1 MIIDLARMRGVT
13 VDPARR
19 VARCNGG
26 ALLGELDDAAQAVGL
41 ACTAGTVSHTGI
53 AGLTLGGGMGRLQRK
68 LGLSIDCLRAVE
80 LVTADGRQVRASA
93 DDNPD
98 LFWGMR
104 GAGANFGIVTA
115 LEFDLA
121 PVGPEITR
129 GALIYPAE
137 RARDV
142 AAVFRDYMPS
152 APDDLMA
159 SIIVGEALPADEY
172 PPEIAGK
179 PIVILSIAYAGPEAD
194 ADRVLAPF
202 GSLGPAPAGTIG
214 RMTHLE
220 SQHANDEAM
229 SWGHRIYTKSG
240 FLNALP
246 DELMD
251 AFVDH
256 VAASP
261 PGEDVFS
268 IWAFGGAIGR
278 VPDGR
283 DGVRRPVRAL
293 LGRRGIDVGRPR
305 GRRGAPRLGA
315 LGHGPHRSVARDR
328 QLRERRDGVG
338 RRGDRPEHLRRCQV
352 QARRAESAGRRGIAP
367 GPIGAAGA
375 RREGE
380 SARRPEVQGRPPAR
394 ERRQGQRRSARA
406 KPRLR
411 PPMRPATPT
420 PCGPRRSTSTAT
432 GKSTSPTSCGTT
444 KTRSSTF
451 PRTGTFTCTNGG
463 TGAAGS
469 SWPSMARGTRMP
481 SPANSGW
488 WVAEVD
494 KGECGAESAGLV
506 GCKFD
511 GSGAYT
517 SCGVAVIDGKTDDIT
532 VASVSR

>member
-1 MIIDLARMRGVT
+1 MVEQAVRSIDPSRLRAFRDRFGGEVVLPPDPTYDTSRAVWNGMIDRRPAIVLRPDSATEVVTALRFARDEDLDIAVRSGGHSLPGYSTCDDGAIIDLARMRGVT
-13 VDPARR
+13 VDPERR

-68 LGLSIDCLRAVE
+68 LGLSIDCLRSVE
-80 LVTADGRQVRASA
+80 LVTADGRHVRASA

-129 GALIYPAE
+129 GALIYPAA
-137 RARDV
+137 RASDV
-142 AAVFRDYMPS
+142 AAAFRDYMPS

-159 SIIVGEALPADEY
+159 SVIVGEALPADEY

-179 PIVILSIAYAGPEAD
+179 PIVILSVAYAGPEAD
-194 ADRVLAPF
+194 ADRALAPF
-202 GSLGPAPAGTIG
+202 AALGPAPAGTIG

-229 SWGHRIYTKSG
+229 AWGHRIYTKSG

-246 DELMD
+246 NDLMD

-278 VPDGR
+278 V
-283 DGVRRPVRAL
+283 
-293 LGRRGIDVGRPR
+293 
-305 GRRGAPRLGA
+305 
-315 LGHGPHRSVARDR
+315 
-328 QLRERRDGVG
+328 
-338 RRGDRPEHLRRCQV
+338 
-352 QARRAESAGRRGIAP
+352 AEDATAFAGRSAP
-367 GPIGAAGA
+367 
-375 RREGE
+375 
-380 SARRPEVQGRPPAR
+380 
-394 ERRQGQRRSARA
+394 
-406 KPRLR
+406 
-411 PPMRPATPT
+411 
-420 PCGPRRSTSTAT
+420 
-432 GKSTSPTSCGTT
+432 
-444 KTRSSTF
+444 F
-451 PRTGTFTCTNGG
+451 
-463 TGAAGS
+463 
-469 SWPSMARGTRMP
+469 
-481 SPANSGW
+481 
-488 WVAEVD
+488 WV
-494 KGECGAESAGLV
+494 GAESMWDDPADDAAHREWGRSGMELIDPWRVTGSYVNDVTESGDEAIVRSIYGDAKYDRLV
-506 GCKFD
+506 ALKRVWDPDNVFHLNQN
-511 GSGAYT
+511 
-517 SCGVAVIDGKTDDIT
+517 I
-532 VASVSR
+532 RP